1 MDEQNG
7 SKPNMTTENNPNNPT
22 PQDWDEW
29 IKVMLKRYPED
40 SQMLIEGIV
49 KSRITTENRIRLE
62 QMEQEATGEK
72 KSAKSR

>member
-1 MDEQNG
+1 
-7 SKPNMTTENNPNNPT
+7 MTNTTPEPGTT

-49 KSRITTENRIRLE
+49 KSRTTTENRIRLE

>member
-1 MDEQNG
+1 
-7 SKPNMTTENNPNNPT
+7 MTTENNPNNPT

-62 QMEQEATGEK
+62 QMEKEATGEK
-72 KSAKSR
+72 KNAKSSR

>member
-1 MDEQNG
+1 
-7 SKPNMTTENNPNNPT
+7 MTTENNPNNPT

-49 KSRITTENRIRLE
+49 KSRTTTENRIRLE
-62 QMEQEATGEK
+62 QLEQEATGEK

>member
-1 MDEQNG
+1 
-7 SKPNMTTENNPNNPT
+7 
-22 PQDWDEW
+22 
-29 IKVMLKRYPED
+29 MLKRYPED

-72 KSAKSR
+72 KNAKR